1 MPLTFRPRPAQQGF
15 SLIVVM
21 ILLVVVTVLGIAGAR
36 IALLGERSTRY
47 DRDYQIAWEAAEAA
61 LIDAEYDIGGQ
72 TFVNNS
78 PNQRTAVFDGN
89 SIHAFVVGCGTG
101 TGTNQGLCVPST
113 TAVPVWQATGFD
125 FVTENSSS
133 PFVKFGDK
141 TGRQY
146 QSGSGIQPAHLPHY
160 IIEYANNQAVG
171 GNAAGGQAVGG
182 SSTTGPKYIYRIT
195 AIGFGPNEQT
205 QVMMQSSFY
214 KP

>member
-1 MPLTFRPRPAQQGF
+1 MSLNLHTRRPQHGV

-21 ILLVVVTVLGIAGAR
+21 ILLVIVTVLGIAGAR

-72 TFVNNS
+72 GFVNNS
-78 PNQRTAVFDGN
+78 GNQRAAVFDGN
-89 SIHAFVVGCGTG
+89 SIHAFVSGCGTG
-101 TGTNQGLCVPST
+101 TGTSQGLCVPSA
-113 TAVPVWQATGFD
+113 TATPVWQTVNLVDEG
-125 FVTENSSS
+125 SSS
-133 PFVKFGDK
+133 AFVKFGDK
-141 TGRQY
+141 TGRLF
-146 QSGSGIQPAHLPHY
+146 QSGSTGIQPAHLPHY
-160 IIEYANNQAVG
+160 IIEYTPNMAIG
-171 GNAAGGQAVGG
+171 GSAAGGQAAAGG
-182 SSTTGPKYIYRIT
+182 STTGPRYIYRIT